1 MDRNRWFIF
10 AGLCV
15 AIVIGLVYM
24 SSSSKVAV
32 DEVNAFQITT
42 DREINDQ
49 VYGNKDAKVVIYE
62 YADFQCP
69 GCGGAFPNLQRI
81 KEQYKDSVAFV
92 YRHFPLASAHPHAFA
107 AAATAEAAGLQG
119 KFWEMHDLIFQTQ
132 DTWSSQ
138 SAEERQKTF
147 EGYAMQLG
155 LNLEQYQADIVS
167 EKVAAKVNF
176 DRALGLKVGVDSTP
190 TLFINSDKVN
200 DEAVTDLIQQNGDK
214 FVEQLN
220 EAITKTGGTI
230 PTATSPDPATTTG
243 Q

>member
-10 AGLCV
+10 AGLCIAVV
-15 AIVIGLVYM
+15 AGLVYM
-24 SSSSKVAV
+24 SNNNKVAV

-69 GCGGAFPNLQRI
+69 GCGGAFPNISKI

-92 YRHFPLASAHPHAFA
+92 YRHFPLTSAHPHAFA
-107 AAATAEAAGLQG
+107 AAAAAESAGLQG
-119 KFWEMHDLIFQTQ
+119 KFWEMHDLIYQSQ
-132 DTWSSQ
+132 DSWKDL
-138 SAEERQKTF
+138 SAEQRQKTF
-147 EGYAMQLG
+147 EGYAKQIG
-155 LNLEQYQADIVS
+155 LNESQFKTDIAS
-167 EKVAAKVNF
+167 DKVAAKVNF

-190 TLFINSDKVN
+190 TVFINSDKID
-200 DEAVTDLIQQNGDK
+200 DETVTDLIQQNGDK
-214 FVEQLN
+214 LIEKIN
-220 EAITKTGGTI
+220 AAITKAGGRI
-230 PTATSPDPATTTG
+230 PSTTSTEPTPSTE